1 MAGKGM
7 GAATAG
13 GGCVEKGPRNKMVK
27 DTSKTTGPV
36 FLADGG
42 DVSPRKRMAMGMKD
56 GGSPVK
62 KAFGGLMTK
71 KVGEAAQQVAKTA
84 PVSAPARQGSG
95 FMRAAQQAVK
105 DMPATAPR
113 QGSGFMRAAQQ
124 AAKAMP
130 ATAPR
135 QDSGLL
141 RKAVTKAAVA
151 AKKGMGMK
159 KGGDVKE
166 GYHMM
171 PDGSMMKGKK
181 HPKKMKKGGSC

>member
-105 DMPATAPR
+105 GML
-113 QGSGFMRAAQQ
+113 
-124 AAKAMP
+124 

-151 AKKGMGMK
+151 TKKGMGMK